1 VIGGGPGTLGIL
13 GSAAGAGALTGSIVT
28 AFIGLKRHRGRVLIG
43 AACGAGVSLAL
54 FASTRTELTA
64 ALALILLGATIM
76 FFMGMANTLLQTYT
90 RIDMRGRVMALY
102 TMTFLG
108 LMPLGTWVLGSV
120 ASVTSLP
127 IAFTFAGAGIVVVA
141 LMWGYRA
148 VELRAL
154 D

>member
-1 VIGGGPGTLGIL
+1 M
-13 GSAAGAGALTGSIVT
+13 GSIIT

-43 AACGAGVSLAL
+43 AAFGGGLALAL
-54 FASTRTELTA
+54 FASTRTELA
-64 ALALILLGATIM
+64 ASIALILLGSTIM
-76 FFMGMANTLLQTYT
+76 LFMGMANTLLQTYT

-120 ASVTSLP
+120 ASVSSLP
-127 IAFTFAGAGIVVVA
+127 VAFTFAGAGIVVVA
-141 LMWGYRA
+141 LVWGYRA